1 MVIQVGDRLPQ
12 LEIASVDAARMK
24 TMAVLLRDP
33 NPIHFDID
41 SVIRLGMGDRL
52 VNQGP
57 NNVGYLMNLLI
68 AWLGDPAAIVQVN
81 VRFRANVLEGDR
93 LLGGGEVRAV
103 DGEGPE
109 CTATCDVWLDRA
121 DGTRVVSGSAIVR
134 VLDEG

>member
-1 MVIQVGDRLPQ
+1 MVIEVGDQIPQ
-12 LEIASVDAARMK
+12 LEITSVDAARMK

-68 AWLGDPAAIVQVN
+68 AWLGDPAAIVQVS

-103 DGEGPE
+103 DGDGPAR
-109 CTATCDVWLDRA
+109 TAACDVWLDRN

-134 VLDEG
+134 LPDQG